1 VSRGVAISASVTE
14 FAPLHPRILDLQA
27 HGVDLWLRPTWYSWR
42 EHPWRRF
49 RSRRVGATVHAV
61 EELLRARSPA
71 LVVLSD
77 GVSLPPIE
85 LLELCSAH
93 RLPYVT
99 IVHLGRDRDWWDD
112 GRAERY
118 RIALAAAR
126 RCYFISDVNRRLSE
140 KQIGGELPNAEV
152 IWNPL
157 NVSCRAPLSWPPL
170 SDSGELRLACVGRLY
185 LPHKGQDLLF
195 EALASPIWRERPWR
209 LYLYGE
215 GPMRGSLE
223 WLARTLH
230 IADRVVFA
238 GFANVDQIWAENHVL
253 VVPSRFEGGPMV
265 TVEAMSY
272 GRPVIGTP
280 VGFHPEVIEDGV
292 TGFLA
297 DAPTASSIA
306 VALERFWQRR
316 GEAEEIGKAGARR
329 ISQLVPPDPVR
340 VFSDKLTELIEP
352 ASDGVA
358 FRRPETIAAS

>member
-1 VSRGVAISASVTE
+1 MAAPDLVLLARTPVAAVQIAARRGHCACCRRAASSTL
-14 FAPLHPRILDLQA
+14 AGAR
-27 HGVDLWLRPTWYSWR
+27 RP
-42 EHPWRRF
+42 
-49 RSRRVGATVHAV
+49 
-61 EELLRARSPA
+61 
-71 LVVLSD
+71 LSD

-85 LLELCSAH
+85 LLELCSAN

-112 GRAERY
+112 DRAERY

-157 NVSCRAPLSWPPL
+157 NVSCRAPLAWPPL

-185 LPHKGQDLLF
+185 LPHKVQDLLF

-292 TGFLA
+292 NRLPCRRA
-297 DAPTASSIA
+297 DGEQHSGD
-306 VALERFWQRR
+306 ALERFRQRR

-329 ISQLVPPDPVR
+329 IRQLVPPDPVR
-340 VFSDKLTELIEP
+340 VFSDKLAGLMEP
-352 ASDGVA
+352 GPSSCAS
-358 FRRPETIAAS
+358 TS